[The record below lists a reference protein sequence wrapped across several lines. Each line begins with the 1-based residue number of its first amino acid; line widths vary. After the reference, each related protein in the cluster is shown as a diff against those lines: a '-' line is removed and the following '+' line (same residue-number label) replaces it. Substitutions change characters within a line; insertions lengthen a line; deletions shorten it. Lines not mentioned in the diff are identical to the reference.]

1 MAAEVQYTIGA
12 EVICTDGPCGQ
23 VTRVVVGPV
32 ARVVTGLVVEPAERH
47 GLGRLVPLDLP
58 DAGPNEVRLR
68 CTTAE
73 FERLGSAGETEFLPG
88 TSGAVKVV
96 DEDGL
101 SLSVTKQSAGET
113 EFLPGTSGAVKVA
126 DEDGLSLSVTKQE
139 AGDLPPVDIDRPGR

>member
-1 MAAEVQYTIGA
+1 M
-12 EVICTDGPCGQ
+12 
-23 VTRVVVGPV
+23 
-32 ARVVTGLVVEPAERH
+32 
-47 GLGRLVPLDLP
+47 
-58 DAGPNEVRLR
+58 
-68 CTTAE
+68 
-73 FERLGSAGETEFLPG
+73 
-88 TSGAVKVV
+88 KVV